1 MCRYLAIIAVSF
13 ALPVLTGC
21 SSTNP
26 PAVQSVP
33 SDSLSQTS
41 VTPPVSLNYVYLTLD
56 AETLNAIN
64 DSPFIRDHFCRFGN
78 SIPEPSMSK
87 TGPATYLLGQTTC
100 LELIAAPPTQTEAE
114 GTAGICFRT
123 KETGDINIVYDN
135 LRAKLG
141 TQVKRG
147 ANSFNIGDEQVLR
160 LRYITSHSIRQTP
173 PLLTWVTEP
182 NPTFRK
188 AVGFSSN
195 RRQDEPLEADSVA
208 ATSRLFR
215 NITSIT
221 LDLTQAELD
230 HLDAELSA
238 YGYAKNKHRNLTVF
252 SGPGIEIR
260 AAVSKEPK
268 YRIRTIRCSLSAK
281 PQSPTQMSF
290 GNKATLTFTENADA
304 LWTFGPRQTHFARK
318 QPQSSSIL
326 AVRTLP

>member
-1 MCRYLAIIAVSF
+1 MCRYLTISV
-13 ALPVLTGC
+13 ALLALSLLIGC
-21 SSTNP
+21 SSTQP
-26 PAVQSVP
+26 CPAPSAHAQADLVPQDTAAPSVG
-33 SDSLSQTS
+33 
-41 VTPPVSLNYVYLTLD
+41 LNYVYLMLD

-87 TGPATYLLGQTTC
+87 TSPATYLLGQTTC
-100 LELIAAPPTQTEAE
+100 LELIATPPTQAETE

-147 ANSFNIGDEQVLR
+147 ANSFDIGDQQVLR

-182 NPTFRK
+182 DPTFRK

-195 RRQDEPLEADSVA
+195 RRPSEPVQANSA
-208 ATSRLFR
+208 AAPPRLFR

-230 HLDAELSA
+230 HLDAELST
-238 YGYAKNKHRNLTVF
+238 YGYTKNKRRNLTVF

-260 AAVSKEPK
+260 AAVCSDPK
-268 YRIRTIRCSLSAK
+268 YRIRTIRCSLSSE

-290 GNKATLTFTENADA
+290 GDKATLTFTEDA
-304 LWTFGPRQTHFARK
+304 AAIWTFGPRQKHFARK
-318 QPQSSSIL
+318 
-326 AVRTLP
+326 

>member
-1 MCRYLAIIAVSF
+1 MCRYVAIIAASL
-13 ALPVLTGC
+13 ALPVVTGC
-21 SSTNP
+21 SWTNP

-33 SDSLSQTS
+33 SDSLFQSR
-41 VTPPVSLNYVYLTLD
+41 VTPPVGLNYVYLTLD

-78 SIPEPSMSK
+78 SIPEPSISK
-87 TGPATYLLGQTTC
+87 TGPATYLLGQSNC

-135 LRAKLG
+135 LRTKLG

-147 ANSFNIGDEQVLR
+147 ANSFNIGDQQVLR
-160 LRYITSHSIRQTP
+160 LRYITSQSIGQTP

-182 NPTFRK
+182 DPTFRK

-195 RRQDEPLEADSVA
+195 RRPTEPVEANSA
-208 ATSRLFR
+208 AAPPRLFR
-215 NITSIT
+215 SITSIT

-260 AAVSKEPK
+260 AAVSEEPK
-268 YRIRTIRCSLSAK
+268 YRIRAIRCSLFAE
-281 PQSPTQMSF
+281 PESPAQMSF
-290 GNKATLTFTENADA
+290 GDKAILSFTEDA
-304 LWTFGPRQTHFARK
+304 EAIWRFGPRQTRFARK
-318 QPQSSSIL
+318 
-326 AVRTLP
+326 